1 MSAPAGAP
9 GGGTGGKAA
18 AAALQ
23 AALAAEHAAI
33 FGYGVAGA
41 HLTGAR
47 QTAAARDWTAHEA
60 ARDTLTGMLTTDGGQ
75 PVAAAA
81 SYRLPF
87 PVRDVRSAVAL
98 AAYLEDRVT
107 AAYLGLVALGDVTLR
122 AFGAR
127 AMQASALRAAAWRER
142 SLAFPGLDVPSPGP
156 GPVGSATGTPIPEPS
171 NPAGTPPAGTQP
183 AGPAGG

>member
-1 MSAPAGAP
+1 MSAPASTPAASA
-9 GGGTGGKAA
+9 GTKAA
-18 AAALQ
+18 TAALQ
-23 AALAAEHAAI
+23 VALAAEHAAV

-47 QTAAARDWTAHEA
+47 QARALRDWAAHEA
-60 ARDTLTGMLTTDGGQ
+60 ARDTLTAMVTDLGGR
-75 PVAAAA
+75 PVPTAA

-107 AAYLGLVALGDVTLR
+107 AAYLGLVALDDRTLR

-142 SLAFPGLDVPSPGP
+142 SLAFPGLDLPAPGP
-156 GPVGSATGTPIPEPS
+156 GPIGSATGTAPEPS
-171 NPAGTPPAGTQP
+171 TPTGTLPT
-183 AGPAGG
+183 GPTGG